1 MKFFCLTAI
10 FLLLTPVM
18 GGAETLDRIAAV
30 VNQNIITTYQ
40 LQKAMADSQ
49 AENAKEAEGS
59 DAKGGDELQ
68 RQVLSK
74 LIEDDLVQ
82 QRIDELKIE
91 VSDDEIEGAIRDVE
105 TQNKLTP
112 EQLEAALQA
121 QGMTMAEYRQ
131 NLRRQILRY
140 KLLGREVQS
149 KVEVT
154 NQDLLDYFREHI
166 AEYRGAPYVRLSRIS
181 FLVPD
186 KASTAEIDAVHNKAE
201 AALAL
206 LQGGEDFNAVLLS
219 YSSDKN
225 AIGGDMGEFSEGQ
238 LTPAFAQAIRNL
250 KEGEITGIIET
261 PGGFHILK
269 ITELSK
275 GKIRKF
281 DTVKEEIRKILQEE
295 KSKERYQE
303 WAAGL
308 KKNAYID
315 IRL

>member
-1 MKFFCLTAI
+1 MKFFCLAAI
-10 FLLLTPVM
+10 FLLLAPT
-18 GGAETLDRIAAV
+18 GAGAETLDRIAAV

-40 LQKAMADSQ
+40 LQKAMADHQ
-49 AENAKEAEGS
+49 AENGQGTEGS
-59 DAKGGDELQ
+59 DAEGGSDLQ
-68 RQVLSK
+68 HQVLSK

-82 QRIDELKIE
+82 QRIEELKIE

-121 QGMTMAEYRQ
+121 QGMNMAEYRQ

-154 NQDLLDYFREHI
+154 NQDLLDYFRAHI
-166 AEYRGAPYVRLSRIS
+166 ADYRGAPYVRLSRIS
-181 FLVPD
+181 FLLPD
-186 KASTAEIDAVHNKAE
+186 KASTAEVEAVRKKAE
-201 AALAL
+201 AALAQ
-206 LQGGEDFNAVLLS
+206 LQEGEDFNAVLLS
-219 YSSDKN
+219 CSSDES
-225 AIGGDMGEFSEGQ
+225 AVGGDMGEFSEGQ
-238 LTPAFAQAIRNL
+238 LTPAFAQAIRTL

-269 ITELSK
+269 ITELSA
-275 GKIRKF
+275 GKIQKF
-281 DTVKEEIRKILQEE
+281 DTVKEEIRKKLQEE